1 MTHARIPEV
10 QQRCSPTCSQ
20 EKLTPL
26 GGGLVG
32 LCEVRPS
39 RSHELLHQDAALA
52 KVWAL
57 ASGNRLR
64 ALSRLPSL
72 PPARARGPRPPRP
85 DGRPRA
91 RRIHRDAGA
100 LSATDGL
107 RDRPQLWLGAEV
119 DGPTSPKEVEGPH
132 PGGPRT
138 PSEPSAARD
147 WATLEKVRPPYTR
160 RAVSAFRKP
169 PRVAPHRKPCQQSS
183 YRNVR
188 KSYIH

>member
-1 MTHARIPEV
+1 LCDTRTNSRGAAEV
-10 QQRCSPTCSQ
+10 QPDLQPGKINPAGRGP
-20 EKLTPL
+20 
-26 GGGLVG
+26 GWV
-32 LCEVRPS
+32 VRG
-39 RSHELLHQDAALA
+39 AALTEPRI
-52 KVWAL
+52 V
-57 ASGNRLR
+57 ASGCRPGKGVGSGVWESAARSLPT
-64 ALSRLPSL
+64 PSL
-72 PPARARGPRPPRP
+72 PPRP

>member
-1 MTHARIPEV
+1 MFCVTHARIPEV

-64 ALSRLPSL
+64 ALSRLPRSR
-72 PPARARGPRPPRP
+72 PAPTADPAPVEFIGTRG
-85 DGRPRA
+85 
-91 RRIHRDAGA
+91 
-100 LSATDGL
+100 LSRLRTAYGTGPSFGWGL
-107 RDRPQLWLGAEV
+107 R
-119 DGPTSPKEVEGPH
+119 
-132 PGGPRT
+132 
-138 PSEPSAARD
+138 
-147 WATLEKVRPPYTR
+147 
-160 RAVSAFRKP
+160 
-169 PRVAPHRKPCQQSS
+169 
-183 YRNVR
+183 
-188 KSYIH
+188 

>member
-1 MTHARIPEV
+1 MQPDLQPGKINPAGRGPGWV
-10 QQRCSPTCSQ
+10 
-20 EKLTPL
+20 
-26 GGGLVG
+26 
-32 LCEVRPS
+32 VRG
-39 RSHELLHQDAALA
+39 AALTEPQI
-52 KVWAL
+52 V
-57 ASGNRLR
+57 ASGCRPGKGVGSGVWESAARSLPT
-64 ALSRLPSL
+64 PSL
-72 PPARARGPRPPRP
+72 PPRP

-119 DGPTSPKEVEGPH
+119 DGPTSCRARRRWRVL
-132 PGGPRT
+132 T
-138 PSEPSAARD
+138 PAAR
-147 WATLEKVRPPYTR
+147 ARRLSLAQREIGQRLKQLLSPYTR
-160 RAVSAFRKP
+160 RAVSAFRKT